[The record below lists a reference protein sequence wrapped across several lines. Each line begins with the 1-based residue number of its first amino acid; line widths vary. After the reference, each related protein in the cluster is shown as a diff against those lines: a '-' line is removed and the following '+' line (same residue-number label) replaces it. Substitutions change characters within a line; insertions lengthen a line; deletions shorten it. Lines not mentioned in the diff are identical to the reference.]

1 MTTLRRLGLGIA
13 IVLAPAMLQAQGTP
27 ARDTSFRPRVVPTP
41 AALAVADTL
50 LREMD
55 VERTMQASALAGID
69 AASQQQP
76 MMAQY
81 RDVMRAWAA
90 KYLTWAELGPP
101 LARLYAET
109 FTEAE
114 LRAFVAFY
122 RTPAGRQLARLTPE
136 LTQRN
141 AKLGAEVSTRYMPE
155 LIRMMQARSAD
166 SLPGGVNPR

>member
-1 MTTLRRLGLGIA
+1 M
-13 IVLAPAMLQAQGTP
+13 LAPAVLQAQGATP
-27 ARDTSFRPRVVPTP
+27 DTTARPRLVPTP

-55 VERTMQASALAGID
+55 MERVMQASALVGID
-69 AASQQQP
+69 AASQQNP

-81 RDVMRAWAA
+81 REVMRAWAA
-90 KYLTWAELGPP
+90 KYLSWAELGAP

-136 LTQRN
+136 LTQRSG
-141 AKLGAEVSTRYMPE
+141 KLGAEISAKHAPE
-155 LIRMMQARSAD
+155 LIRMMQAQSEKPPSDGR
-166 SLPGGVNPR
+166 PR